1 MKSFFS
7 TALLATVLLFAGA
20 CKNKTDNKEAADP
33 STNMQHMNGG
43 MHMNGM
49 HSGPATEEATAQPQ
63 DDGKRI
69 YLQNCAVCHQA
80 NGGGVP
86 NLNPPLKETKYVL
99 GEKDSLISILLKGSS
114 AGLTVKGATYS
125 NSMPSFSSLSN
136 EDIARVLSYVR
147 HSFGNKAEPISAAE
161 VQKVRESLE

>member
-1 MKSFFS
+1 MKSIFS
-7 TALLATVLLFAGA
+7 TALLATVLLLAGA
-20 CKNKTDNKEAADP
+20 CKNKADNKEAAEP
-33 STNMQHMNGG
+33 SQNMHMNGG

-49 HSGPATEEATAQPQ
+49 HSGSAAEEATTTAQS
-63 DDGKRI
+63 DGKRI
-69 YLQNCAVCHQA
+69 YTQNCAVCHQA

-114 AGLTVKGATYS
+114 AGLKVKGATYS

-136 EDIARVLSYVR
+136 DDIARVLSYVR
-147 HSFGNKAEPISAAE
+147 SSFGNKAEPISADE